1 MCTATT
7 LPQVRGLTGPKR
19 RGQRRASCVVRR
31 ASCVVRRASCVVRR
45 ASCVVNSHS
54 IRVALCIVE
63 VKPYFFL
70 CVGPVSGESFEDLPS
85 PGGLG
90 IRRAVVAA
98 PLTCTSGEIPTY
110 PVLDGHG
117 HVSQFRQRG
126 SPSRLKE
133 DVKGRPARIVGEPG
147 ITLVRSATGGD
158 LREDTVRDDEVPVS
172 I

>member
-1 MCTATT
+1 MSRDGDAGMD
-7 LPQVRGLTGPKR
+7 VKSGG
-19 RGQRRASCVVRR
+19 RASGQLDDVGLAVAAGGSLAGGR
-31 ASCVVRRASCVVRR
+31 ALGDR
-45 ASCVVNSHS
+45 
-54 IRVALCIVE
+54 
-63 VKPYFFL
+63 F
-70 CVGPVSGESFEDLPS
+70 GSGEAFEDLPS

-133 DVKGRPARIVGEPG
+133 DVKGRPARILGEPG
-147 ITLVRSATGGD
+147 IALLRSVASWD
-158 LREDTVRDDEVPVS
+158 LREDPV
-172 I
+172 

>member
-1 MCTATT
+1 MDVKSGGRASGQ
-7 LPQVRGLTGPKR
+7 LGDGGLTVAAG
-19 RGQRRASCVVRR
+19 GSLTGGRALGDR
-31 ASCVVRRASCVVRR
+31 
-45 ASCVVNSHS
+45 
-54 IRVALCIVE
+54 
-63 VKPYFFL
+63 F
-70 CVGPVSGESFEDLPS
+70 GSGESFEDLPS

-133 DVKGRPARIVGEPG
+133 DVKGRPARILGEPG
-147 ITLVRSATGGD
+147 IALLRSVASWD
-158 LREDTVRDDEVPVS
+158 LREDPV
-172 I
+172 